1 MGAFARLLTAQ
12 NLELEIREIEPSAS
26 LTNSDE
32 YNFDPLMVTRSKN
45 PAHGELVEP
54 CLMPVPLLDY
64 CLVPSA

>member
-12 NLELEIREIEPSAS
+12 NLELKTREIEPSAS

-32 YNFDPLMVTRSKN
+32 WNFDPLMVTRSKN

-54 CLMPVPLLDY
+54 LMVSL
-64 CLVPSA
+64 SNHA